1 MNLTQNGV
9 SAHTIGS
16 ILDNYSKTLNNL
28 KEKGKPII
36 GYFTNRVPVEILHA
50 MNLHP
55 VRILS
60 FGQQNQG
67 ASERYLQTFACSWL
81 CQIMDIGLAQGYDTI
96 DGIIFSAG
104 TCDSLQNLSD
114 IWKKVFPDQWT
125 HNLTFPVL
133 TNNSLA
139 NEYLQ
144 SEFEILI
151 EVLSSR
157 FLKDD
162 TEIKLSSSIKLY
174 NKKRA
179 NLLKIADLVSVRKMK
194 YKEFAKLLLFSD
206 ILPVETVNEYL
217 EKLIAE
223 VLDFQN
229 DAVAISPR
237 ILLVGGM
244 YDNYRLFEVPEFDYL
259 VADDLAFGTRNFNFQ
274 IPQDSF
280 LPRYSKAYMDRI
292 PESTSFDMNKR
303 IKFLEE
309 LIKGHNIDGIVL
321 LGLKWCDPDAFE
333 FIPIQNYLNEQNIP
347 YLKLETSPDIS
358 NLQQIKTR
366 MAAFIEML
374 S

>member
-1 MNLTQNGV
+1 MNLNQNGV

-60 FGQQNQG
+60 FGHQNQG

-81 CQIMDIGLAQGYDTI
+81 RQIMDIGLAQGYETI

-194 YKEFAKLLLFSD
+194 YKKFAKLLLFSD

-333 FIPIQNYLNEQNIP
+333 FIPIQNHLDKQNIP
-347 YLKLETSPDIS
+347 YLKLETSPDLS